1 MRQLRDIGRLV
12 PGGLLLLL
20 VACSGD
26 QEQVA
31 ANATDEE
38 QRDVSLTLYSDGGAM
53 VRDRRELRLT
63 AGEQILMLG
72 GLPHTLREDTL
83 FAQTER
89 AEVLSYRRGGLP
101 GDRASLWRRHLGE
114 SVTLVHEPPGG
125 GSRERDRTGVLLA
138 ITDRYPLVQSEDEI
152 LWLGPDSPWQM
163 RLSADQQV
171 PGPWSLALALD
182 VPRDGQ
188 ELLELRYRADGMAWQ
203 ADYIAVLNENASLM
217 TLTAHAG
224 LINRSGHDWEDVQ
237 VQLLAGEPRDASDRD
252 PRPMRAM
259 AEEDAVSREA
269 VGEFHMF
276 SLPRRVDLADGER
289 LRVPFR
295 AAREVPVRK
304 AYFTE
309 FSAGQQVS
317 DTVETPVE
325 TRLSFSNIAS
335 GLGEPLPAGVVRF
348 YSRDSEGETQWL
360 GEGRMGNIPTG
371 QRVELSPG
379 RAFDI
384 TATRRQTDYRRT
396 SDRET
401 EINWQVEL
409 ANARDESVTV
419 RVSEDFEHPTLI
431 LAQSH
436 EHDRV
441 SSSRIDWPVNVPAQ
455 STVRLDYRVRV
466 RR

>member
-1 MRQLRDIGRLV
+1 MKLLRDIRWLL

-20 VACSGD
+20 TACSGG
-26 QEQVA
+26 QEQATSNA
-31 ANATDEE
+31 AGDE

-53 VRDRRELRLT
+53 VRDRRELGLT

-83 FAQTER
+83 FVQTER
-89 AEVLSYRRGGLP
+89 ADVLSYRRGGVP
-101 GDRASLWRRHLGE
+101 ADRASLWRRHLGE

-125 GSRERDRTGVLLA
+125 GSRERDRAGVLLG
-138 ITDRYPLVQSEDEI
+138 ITDRHPLVQSEDQI
-152 LWLGPDSPWQM
+152 LWLGPDSPWRM
-163 RLSADQQV
+163 RLNADQQM
-171 PGPWSLALALD
+171 PGPWALALALD

-203 ADYIAVLNENASLM
+203 ADYIAVLNESASLM

-224 LINRSGHDWEDVQ
+224 LINRSGHDWKDVQ
-237 VQLLAGEPRDASDRD
+237 VQLLAGEPRDASDRG
-252 PRPMRAM
+252 PQPMRAM
-259 AEEDAVSREA
+259 AAEDAVSREA
-269 VGEFHMF
+269 VGEFHLF

-289 LRVPFR
+289 LRVPFST
-295 AAREVPVRK
+295 AREVPVRK
-304 AYFTE
+304 AYLTE
-309 FSAGQQVS
+309 YPAGRQVS
-317 DTVETPVE
+317 EVVDAPVE

-348 YSRDSEGETQWL
+348 YTRDSEGQTQWL

-384 TATRRQTDYRRT
+384 SATRRQADYRRT
-396 SDRET
+396 GDRET
-401 EINWQVEL
+401 EISWQIEL

-419 RVSEDFEHPTLI
+419 RVSENFEHPTLI

-436 EHDRV
+436 EHDRI
-441 SSSRIDWPVNVPAQ
+441 SSSRIDWPVSVPAQ

-466 RR
+466 RH